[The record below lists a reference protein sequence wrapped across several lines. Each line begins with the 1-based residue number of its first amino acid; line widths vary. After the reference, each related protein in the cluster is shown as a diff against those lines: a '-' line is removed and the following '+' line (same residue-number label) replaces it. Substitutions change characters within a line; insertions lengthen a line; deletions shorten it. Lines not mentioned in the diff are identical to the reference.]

1 MRRHTRLVA
10 SFLAAGSLAIVATA
24 SAAAGA
30 DRVIVPK
37 YERTVLPNGITLV
50 TMPREDVP
58 LVAFVALVRG
68 GKVAEPADRAGVASI
83 TAGLLEKGAGQRNA
97 FEFADA
103 VEGAG
108 GSLSASAGTEA
119 ITVSGQFLAKDRGLL
134 IGLLAD
140 ALQAPRFEAAEF
152 ESLRNRQIQQLKAA
166 KDDNPDGLVG
176 VYGRALLFGAH
187 PYGRPSLGSE
197 RSLAALTREDVL
209 DYYARQMG
217 ADRLTLIFSGD
228 IDVAALTADVKKAFA
243 NWRPAGSANT
253 PLTPAPRIAGRKV
266 LLVDQPGASQTYF
279 WIGNVGVSRKFE
291 DRAPLDVVN
300 TLFGGRFTSILNTE
314 LRIKS
319 GLSYGA
325 SSAFVRGSVPG
336 EFQIRSFT
344 KTETT
349 AEAIDL
355 ALLTLDRLH
364 GSPLEAA
371 QLDSARRYVLG
382 QFPLQF
388 ETASQW
394 AGAIAELELYGLERA
409 YIEDYGPQVAAVD
422 EAAAR
427 RVIAE
432 AFPMTADVAIVLI
445 GDAAKIRAIAAKYG
459 PVQEMPLSAPDFS
472 PR

>member
-1 MRRHTRLVA
+1 MRRSAQFLVSLVA
-10 SFLAAGSLAIVATA
+10 AASIMIVATA
-24 SAAAGA
+24 TAASGA
-30 DRVIVPK
+30 DRVVVPE
-37 YERTVLPNGITLV
+37 YERSVLPNGITLV
-50 TMPREDVP
+50 TMPRKDVP
-58 LVAFVALVRG
+58 LIAFVALVRG
-68 GKVAEPADRAGVASI
+68 GKVAEPADRAGIASI
-83 TAGLLEKGAGQRNA
+83 TAGLLEKGAGDRNA
-97 FEFADA
+97 FQFADA

-108 GSLSASAGTEA
+108 GSFSAAAGTEA
-119 ITVSGQFLAKDRGLL
+119 ITVSGQFLAKDRPLL

-166 KDDNPDGLVG
+166 KDENPDGLVG

-209 DYYARQMG
+209 DYYGKQMG

-228 IDVAALTADVKKAFA
+228 IDVAALTAEVKKAFA
-243 NWRPAGSANT
+243 NWRPAGTAN
-253 PLTPAPRIAGRKV
+253 PVLTPAPRITGRKV
-266 LLVDQPGASQTYF
+266 LLVDQPGAAQTYF
-279 WIGNVGVSRKFE
+279 WIGNVGVSRKFAG
-291 DRAPLDVVN
+291 RAPLDVVN
-300 TLFGGRFTSILNTE
+300 TLYGGRFTSILNTE

-325 SSAFVRGSVPG
+325 SSSFVRGSVPG

-349 AEAIDL
+349 GQAIDL
-355 ALLTLDRLH
+355 ALETLDRLH

-394 AGAIAELELYGLERA
+394 AGAIAELELYGLDRA

-422 EAAAR
+422 DVAAK

-432 AFPMTADVAIVLI
+432 AFPKTPDVAIVLI
-445 GDAAKIRAIAAKYG
+445 GDAAKIRGIAAKYG
-459 PVQEMPLSAPDFS
+459 TVQEMPLSAPDFS